1 TSPTASPTSVC
12 VETCPPR
19 AASSARCSTS
29 EPLRVNALR
38 TFPAVLAPPSQDRRC
53 PCLLRPPP
61 NPGVGLPPLDP
72 RPTPKSGAPVSHP
85 LPLLPAAWICILRYY
100 QLRDWGVRKWHNQVI
115 LWTGLLC
122 ALGTSIVGNFQEKN
136 QRSTHLTGAFLAFF
150 VGILYFWLQL
160 FLSWR
165 MKNLPQPGAPWIGPL
180 RLVLCSACF
189 VLEVAMVV
197 LHSWSMRSVSAI
209 CEWVVA
215 MLLFILF
222 GLLAVD
228 FSRLDGCTL
237 CLQPDS
243 GSLRPPPDSPT
254 SLHVQL

>member
-1 TSPTASPTSVC
+1 MSLYLPPVC

-38 TFPAVLAPPSQDRRC
+38 TFPAVLAPPSQDRRG

-61 NPGVGLPPLDP
+61 NAGVGLPPLDP

-122 ALGTSIVGNFQEKN
+122 ALGTSIVGNFQVR
-136 QRSTHLTGAFLAFF
+136 RSRPARRS
-150 VGILYFWLQL
+150 VGLQL
-160 FLSWR
+160 PAS
-165 MKNLPQPGAPWIGPL
+165 PGAQSPHRG
-180 RLVLCSACF
+180 
-189 VLEVAMVV
+189 
-197 LHSWSMRSVSAI
+197 
-209 CEWVVA
+209 
-215 MLLFILF
+215 
-222 GLLAVD
+222 GLLPA
-228 FSRLDGCTL
+228 
-237 CLQPDS
+237 
-243 GSLRPPPDSPT
+243 RPPGT
-254 SLHVQL
+254 CISLWLSGRGGSDEVRSLA